1 MVTVGNSRRETTSVY
16 LTPGLLSTDVG
27 GVRAVSTTEQNPDHQ
42 TDALLRAGV
51 GRDDIHVDHASGAK
65 VSRPKLDLIL
75 RVLRDEDFMVV
86 GLRGEPGRRRGR
98 PADLG
103 NRTSTALGRGV
114 GALGRGSLN
123 AAIAQWLIR
132 SAKHRAPTPRPKGAG
147 CSVAVASR

>member
-75 RVLRDEDFMVV
+75 RVPRDEDVMVV
-86 GLRGEPGRRRGR
+86 DYEVNPAAAQVARQTWEPDVHGTR
-98 PADLG
+98 P
-103 NRTSTALGRGV
+103 RCRC
-114 GALGRGSLN
+114 
-123 AAIAQWLIR
+123 
-132 SAKHRAPTPRPKGAG
+132 PRPGQPQRRDSPMADPIGKAPRTYT
-147 CSVAVASR
+147 AT

>member
-1 MVTVGNSRRETTSVY
+1 VVTVGNSRRETTSVC

-27 GVRAVSTTEQNPDHQ
+27 GVRAVSTTEQNPDHL

-75 RVLRDEDFMVV
+75 RVLRVGDVMVV
-86 GLRGEPGRRRGR
+86 GLRGEPGSRRGR

-103 NRTSTALGRGV
+103 TGRPRHSAAV
-114 GALGRGSLN
+114 SVPSAGAAS
-123 AAIAQWLIR
+123 
-132 SAKHRAPTPRPKGAG
+132 TPR
-147 CSVAVASR
+147 

>member
-1 MVTVGNSRRETTSVY
+1 MLVGY
-16 LTPGLLSTDVG
+16 
-27 GVRAVSTTEQNPDHQ
+27 AVSTTEQNPDHQ

-51 GRDDIHVDHASGAK
+51 GRDDIHVDHASGAE

-147 CSVAVASR
+147 CCVAVASR